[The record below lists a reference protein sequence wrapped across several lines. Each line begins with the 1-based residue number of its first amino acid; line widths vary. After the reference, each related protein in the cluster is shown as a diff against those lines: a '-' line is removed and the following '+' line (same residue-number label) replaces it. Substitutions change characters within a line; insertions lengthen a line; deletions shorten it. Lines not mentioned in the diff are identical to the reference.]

1 MHVFGLFEFLHRWLS
16 ECSCT
21 CAGGFNLLA
30 ESINQTFEA
39 RSNVRILCHRAKS
52 DPSFLTEWTLFL
64 IFTCSSLESSFVD
77 FTEVIKRFQLKSVSV
92 INSQL
97 FWWTNYSVMWC
108 CLYIYISVLVK
119 DRFYMYFV
127 YGISSPTFSWL
138 AALNYFLL
146 QQSPFSFL
154 RCRSE
159 MRKDLLFW
167 QKFKFLYATPAS
179 LSRVVCL
186 RLSKQSSV
194 TARTNFSSQVLVLP
208 AQERFSFKVYVFS
221 KECLIL
227 FKGKQN
233 NTLNFKLF
241 TQASIFGKHMES
253 NYFKIMLSIFNRRR
267 VTNNVQIWREI
278 VSKFS
283 NALKFLSNNWGR
295 NYREAQR

>member
-1 MHVFGLFEFLHRWLS
+1 MHVFSLFEFLHRWLS

-30 ESINQTFEA
+30 DSINQTFEA
-39 RSNVRILCHRAKS
+39 HSNVRILCHRAKS

-64 IFTCSSLESSFVD
+64 IFTCSSLKSSLVD

-108 CLYIYISVLVK
+108 CIFTSLFWWRIASTCIL
-119 DRFYMYFV
+119 FTAFH
-127 YGISSPTFSWL
+127 
-138 AALNYFLL
+138 LL
-146 QQSPFSFL
+146 LLFGSLLWIIFFCSNLLSPFSFL
-154 RCRSE
+154 QCRSK

-233 NTLNFKLF
+233 KTLNFYCLHKLLFSENTWNRITLNVVYFQQTARHIF
-241 TQASIFGKHMES
+241 TCKAMHFCGLISKLMVLLYTVYLETSAS
-253 NYFKIMLSIFNRRR
+253 
-267 VTNNVQIWREI
+267 
-278 VSKFS
+278 
-283 NALKFLSNNWGR
+283 
-295 NYREAQR
+295 

>member
-1 MHVFGLFEFLHRWLS
+1 MFFAWIFICRLHRGYKKVSTKISFSYQFTTILMDQ
-16 ECSCT
+16 
-21 CAGGFNLLA
+21 LLC
-30 ESINQTFEA
+30 
-39 RSNVRILCHRAKS
+39 NVMLC
-52 DPSFLTEWTLFL
+52 
-64 IFTCSSLESSFVD
+64 
-77 FTEVIKRFQLKSVSV
+77 
-92 INSQL
+92 
-97 FWWTNYSVMWC
+97 
-108 CLYIYISVLVK
+108 IYISVLVK
-119 DRFYMYFV
+119 DRFYVYFV

-154 RCRSE
+154 QCRSK

-167 QKFKFLYATPAS
+167 QIFKFLYATPAS

-233 NTLNFKLF
+233 NTLNFYCLRKLLFSENTWNRITLNVVYFQQMARHIF
-241 TQASIFGKHMES
+241 TCKAMHFCGLISRLMVLLYTVYLETSAS
-253 NYFKIMLSIFNRRR
+253 
-267 VTNNVQIWREI
+267 
-278 VSKFS
+278 
-283 NALKFLSNNWGR
+283 
-295 NYREAQR
+295 

>member
-1 MHVFGLFEFLHRWLS
+1 MYVFGLFEFLHRWLS

-77 FTEVIKRFQLKSVSV
+77 FTEVIKRFRLKLVAV

-97 FWWTNYSVMWC
+97 FWWTNSLCNVM
-108 CLYIYISVLVK
+108 LYIYISVLVK
-119 DRFYMYFV
+119 DRFYVYFV

-154 RCRSE
+154 QCRSE

-194 TARTNFSSQVLVLP
+194 TARTNFSSQVLVCLP
-208 AQERFSFKVYVFS
+208 RKGFLLRSMFSAKS
-221 KECLIL
+221 
-227 FKGKQN
+227 
-233 NTLNFKLF
+233 
-241 TQASIFGKHMES
+241 A
-253 NYFKIMLSIFNRRR
+253 
-267 VTNNVQIWREI
+267 
-278 VSKFS
+278 
-283 NALKFLSNNWGR
+283 
-295 NYREAQR
+295 

>member
-1 MHVFGLFEFLHRWLS
+1 M
-16 ECSCT
+16 
-21 CAGGFNLLA
+21 
-30 ESINQTFEA
+30 
-39 RSNVRILCHRAKS
+39 
-52 DPSFLTEWTLFL
+52 
-64 IFTCSSLESSFVD
+64 
-77 FTEVIKRFQLKSVSV
+77 
-92 INSQL
+92 
-97 FWWTNYSVMWC
+97 
-108 CLYIYISVLVK
+108 LYIYISVLVK

-154 RCRSE
+154 QCRSK

-194 TARTNFSSQVLVLP
+194 TARTNFSSQVVVLP

-227 FKGKQN
+227 AKGKQN
-233 NTLNFKLF
+233 NTLNFYCLHKLLFSENTWNRITLNVVYFQQMARHIF
-241 TQASIFGKHMES
+241 TCKAMHFCGLISKLMVLLYTVYLETSAS
-253 NYFKIMLSIFNRRR
+253 
-267 VTNNVQIWREI
+267 
-278 VSKFS
+278 
-283 NALKFLSNNWGR
+283 
-295 NYREAQR
+295 